1 MGRRGGDGRDLEHGG
16 VVTQYLQT
24 SLHTSVTGT
33 SCGRVVKTSG
43 YIISGAPVVWMLIDL
58 VVVICPGP
66 GVLRTTGSGDGTPL
80 RRPPNTLSS
89 PVWTDFTSFLPFVLI
104 TSLSL
109 KLDLSSLAI
118 ISEFL
123 NLINCSLGLSSR

>member
-1 MGRRGGDGRDLEHGG
+1 MGRGGGDGRDLEQRG

-43 YIISGAPVVWMLIDL
+43 YIISGAPVVWMLSDL

-66 GVLRTTGSGDGTPL
+66 GVLRTTGGGDGTPA
-80 RRPPNTLSS
+80 TLPS

-104 TSLSL
+104 TCLSL
-109 KLDLSSLAI
+109 KLDLSSFAI